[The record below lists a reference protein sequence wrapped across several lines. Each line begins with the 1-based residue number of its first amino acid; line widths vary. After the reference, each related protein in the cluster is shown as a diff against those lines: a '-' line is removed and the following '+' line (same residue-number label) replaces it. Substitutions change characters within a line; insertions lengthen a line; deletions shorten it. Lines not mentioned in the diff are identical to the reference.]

1 MKRREF
7 ISLVGGAAAWPVTS
21 WAQKADGVRR
31 MSVLMAYAKDDPL
44 AQREVAALQQGLTE
58 AGWAVGHDLQIDVR
72 WGNVDAGRL
81 KQVASEI
88 VALKPDVILTNTTP
102 VTAVLKR
109 ETSTIPIVFNIVSD
123 PVGAGF
129 IASLSRPG
137 GNLTGFI
144 NVEDAMGGKWLALL
158 KEAAPS
164 VSHAAILFNP
174 EAAPGGG
181 GYFLAS
187 FNAAGLKLGVKTNS
201 AVVHNA
207 ADIERAIIDLASEPG
222 GGLVV
227 NADSFNAVHRKQLM
241 ELAAAHKLP
250 AIFPGGSYASEGGL
264 LGYGPDNVDLFARS
278 ASYVDRVL
286 RGEKPGELPVQV
298 PRKFDLVINLKTAK
312 ALGLTIPLTLQ
323 AAANEVVE

>member
-1 MKRREF
+1 MERRKF
-7 ISLVGGAAAWPVTS
+7 ISLLGGAAAWPVTS
-21 WAQKADGVRR
+21 WAQKAEGLRR
-31 MSVLMAYAKDDPL
+31 VGVLMAYAEDNPL
-44 AQREVAALQQGLTE
+44 SQRMVAALRQGLTE
-58 AGWAVGHDLQIDVR
+58 AGWTLGHDLQIDVR
-72 WGNVDAGRL
+72 WSNGDVERI
-81 KQVASEI
+81 KKFASEI
-88 VALKPDVILTNTTP
+88 VALKPNVILSNSTP

-129 IASLSRPG
+129 IASLSRPS

-144 NVEDAMGGKWLALL
+144 NVEEAMGGKWLELL

-164 VSHAAILFNP
+164 MRHAAIVFNP
-174 EAAPGGG
+174 EVAPGGG
-181 GYFLAS
+181 SYFLPS
-187 FNAAGLKLGVKTNS
+187 FDAAGLKLGVRTTS
-201 AVVHNA
+201 ARVHNP
-207 ADIERAIIDLASEPG
+207 ADIERAITDLASEPG

-227 NADSFNAVHRKQLM
+227 NADSFNAVHRKELM

-250 AIFPGGSYASEGGL
+250 AIFPGGSYATEGGL

-286 RGEKPGELPVQV
+286 RGENPGNLPVQV

-312 ALGLTIPLTLQ
+312 DLGLAIPLTLQ